1 MEISTYQPTIRDRV
15 DASLRLC
22 GFNLFTVCPLMGIN
36 YSTARMTLGANG
48 GGREARRVLRRLA
61 NFFEQ
66 NRDQELAQDLRSLA
80 ALMEMEAA

>member
-22 GFNLFTVCPLMGIN
+22 GFNLFTVCPILGIN
-36 YSTARMTLGANG
+36 YSTARMTLGADR
-48 GGREARRVLRRLA
+48 GGREARRVLGRLA

-66 NRDQELAQDLRSLA
+66 NRNQELAQDLRSLA
-80 ALMEMEAA
+80 RLWEKEAA